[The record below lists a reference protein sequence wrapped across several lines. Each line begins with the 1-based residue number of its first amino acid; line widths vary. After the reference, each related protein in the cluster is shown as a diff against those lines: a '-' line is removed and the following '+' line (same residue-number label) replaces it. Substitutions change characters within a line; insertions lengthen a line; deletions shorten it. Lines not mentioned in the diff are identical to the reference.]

1 MNHEPT
7 TLIWSFNRTLTQRLL
22 FWAIPSVIG
31 GLLLQ
36 LSGRPFLK
44 GVGAQA
50 FGWGLID
57 AAIALAGQRSAE
69 RKQTTA
75 TPLVEVQHARSLR
88 RLLWLNAGLDVGYM
102 AGGLWLARNKGRD
115 NAVWAGHGWGIVIQ
129 GAFLFAFDLVH
140 ALRVPSQESRG

>member
-22 FWAIPSVIG
+22 FWAILSVLG

-50 FGWGLID
+50 FGWGVID

-69 RKQTTA
+69 RKQITA

-102 AGGLWLARNKGRD
+102 AGGLWLARAKGRA

-129 GAFLFAFDLVH
+129 GAFLFVFDLVH